1 MKAYRIHEM
10 KGIDGLRLD
19 DLPRPE
25 PGPGEVRIKVRA
37 VSLNYRDLLVING
50 AYSKNLPLPL
60 VPCSDGAGEVDA
72 IGPGVATLKPGD
84 RVAGCFF
91 ADGWID
97 GPPRESAGKSAL
109 GGAVDGMLVEERVV
123 PAAGVVPIPA
133 HLTFEEASTL
143 PCAALTAW
151 HALIDSG
158 GLRPGDAV
166 LVQGTG
172 GVSLFALQFSRMAG
186 ARVIATSSHDEKL
199 QRAKD
204 LGASDGINYKTTPE
218 WGKAVLGLTGGVGVD
233 HVVEV
238 GGAGTL
244 GQSLRAV
251 KVGGHVA
258 MIGVLTGA
266 GEAAVTPILMK
277 NVRVQGIYVGSRAM
291 FEGMNRAIVLHKLRP
306 VVDRVFSFAE
316 ARGAYAHLASG
327 GHFGKVVI
335 RVG

>member
-1 MKAYRIHEM
+1 MKAYRIHEA
-10 KGIDGLRLD
+10 KGIDGLQLD
-19 DLPRPE
+19 ELPRPE

-60 VPCSDGAGEVDA
+60 IPCSDGAGEVDA
-72 IGPGVATLKPGD
+72 VGPGVATVKPGD

-91 ADGWID
+91 SGGWID
-97 GPPRESAGKSAL
+97 GPPREAGGKSAL
-109 GGAVDGMLVEERVV
+109 GGAIDGMLTEERVL
-123 PAAGVVPIPA
+123 PAAGVVAIPA

-151 HALIDSG
+151 HALVDSG
-158 GLRPGDAV
+158 RLKPGETV

-172 GVSLFALQFSRMAG
+172 GVSLFALQLARMAG

-204 LGASDGINYKTTPE
+204 LGASDGLNYKATPD
-218 WGKAVLGLTGGVGVD
+218 WGKAVLGLTGGLGVD

-266 GEAAVTPILMK
+266 GEAGVTPILMK

-291 FEGMNRAIVLHKLRP
+291 FEDMNRAIGLHKLRP
-306 VVDRVFSFAE
+306 VVDRVFPFAE
-316 ARGAYAHLASG
+316 ARAAYAHLASG